1 MQRRVVASELPL
13 ARCRWSY
20 QLGWAA
26 FAVFVVSVLLS
37 AIATRTSAA
46 ERQQQ
51 AAKDAAAVLQA
62 RVSPPPQTQTVY
74 YVVVGGGGPQAT
86 SVLPLAVVPSAPPA
100 DAVPGAVPPSLIPG
114 EYYMPQLGAG
124 PWDASS
130 AYASGGGVATA
141 PVVHTNLDAGAVHDP
156 SLGAVADR

>member
-51 AAKDAAAVLQA
+51 ASKDAAAVLQA

-74 YVVVGGGGPQAT
+74 YVVVGGGGPQGQAK
-86 SVLPLAVVPSAPPA
+86 
-100 DAVPGAVPPSLIPG
+100 GARHLTRAHSQRHPHASL
-114 EYYMPQLGAG
+114 QA
-124 PWDASS
+124 A
-130 AYASGGGVATA
+130 
-141 PVVHTNLDAGAVHDP
+141 
-156 SLGAVADR
+156 R